1 MDADASAASGAD
13 AADGG
18 GAARR
23 GGAPPKAKRVVKPL
37 TRAKLEDFQ
46 AAQENRGVCYFSR
59 IPPYLNVHACP
70 SYYPHNVKTATP
82 SPPPASSS
90 SSAADSLTGAAAAT
104 AVRLAHDANQLAW
117 RTPAAA
123 RPSHSSSQF

>member
-1 MDADASAASGAD
+1 MDDADAATSGAA

-46 AAQENRGVCYFSR
+46 AAQENRGVYSR
-59 IPPYLNVHACP
+59 ISTYIYM
-70 SYYPHNVKTATP
+70 S
-82 SPPPASSS
+82 
-90 SSAADSLTGAAAAT
+90 
-104 AVRLAHDANQLAW
+104 
-117 RTPAAA
+117 
-123 RPSHSSSQF
+123 

>member
-1 MDADASAASGAD
+1 MDDADAATSGAA

-46 AAQENRGVCYFSR
+46 AAQENRGVCYFSFSSD
-59 IPPYLNVHACP
+59 VACRP
-70 SYYPHNVKTATP
+70 RR
-82 SPPPASSS
+82 
-90 SSAADSLTGAAAAT
+90 AAA
-104 AVRLAHDANQLAW
+104 
-117 RTPAAA
+117 
-123 RPSHSSSQF
+123 

>member
-59 IPPYLNVHACP
+59 ISTYIYM
-70 SYYPHNVKTATP
+70 S
-82 SPPPASSS
+82 
-90 SSAADSLTGAAAAT
+90 
-104 AVRLAHDANQLAW
+104 
-117 RTPAAA
+117 
-123 RPSHSSSQF
+123 

>member
-1 MDADASAASGAD
+1 MDDADAATSGAA

-46 AAQENRGVCYFSR
+46 AAQENRGVCYFS
-59 IPPYLNVHACP
+59 YL
-70 SYYPHNVKTATP
+70 KRGRRR
-82 SPPPASSS
+82 PAS
-90 SSAADSLTGAAAAT
+90 
-104 AVRLAHDANQLAW
+104 
-117 RTPAAA
+117 PAREIVELGEKAS
-123 RPSHSSSQF
+123 SHSSIGAASPKRTQKTLMSAHPVWAFTSHVQPLTYRINPPWASSRRRRR

>member
-1 MDADASAASGAD
+1 MDDADAATSGAA

-46 AAQENRGVCYFSR
+46 AAQENRGPQAPQAGPVR
-59 IPPYLNVHACP
+59 
-70 SYYPHNVKTATP
+70 VKAE
-82 SPPPASSS
+82 
-90 SSAADSLTGAAAAT
+90 AT
-104 AVRLAHDANQLAW
+104 A
-117 RTPAAA
+117 
-123 RPSHSSSQF
+123 